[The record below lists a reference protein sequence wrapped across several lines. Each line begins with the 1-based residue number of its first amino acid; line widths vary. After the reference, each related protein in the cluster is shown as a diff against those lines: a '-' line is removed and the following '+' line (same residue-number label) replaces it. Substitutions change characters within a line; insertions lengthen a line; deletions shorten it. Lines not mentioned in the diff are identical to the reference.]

1 MFTNERSHQNPIV
14 FSATFSC
21 NFSNSFQLM
30 HEMPVIPQSGPQQM
44 YSGPTSM
51 PQPYGLPGGQYMS
64 APGLPP
70 NNGMAFPHPSYL
82 PAYNGY
88 MPSDPAMYAGGSAPP
103 PPTPPLQGDQ
113 HTPHP

>member
-1 MFTNERSHQNPIV
+1 MSFIISDL
-14 FSATFSC
+14 
-21 NFSNSFQLM
+21 SNSFQLM
-30 HEMPVIPQSGPQQM
+30 HDMPVIPQSGPQQM

-70 NNGMAFPHPSYL
+70 NSGMPFPHPSYL